1 MPPFLWLYSNW
12 GKEKINK
19 VETGNMSE
27 STAERCIPP
36 CRCLRIVMEELRR
49 RETVICSDK
58 LWKSH
63 VDVSPSWC
71 KEEEKQWENVAV
83 SHSPARALSLD
94 LIPLPQPELWKRES
108 AAGACGSGPLPHGS
122 WEIEAHS
129 QAILSSL
136 LSYGRPVIYSNSHC
150 HISGK

>member
-1 MPPFLWLYSNW
+1 MPPFLWSYSHW

-83 SHSPARALSLD
+83 SHSLARSRTLSRSHSTPTAWALEKGKRSRRMWKWSVATRILGNWS
-94 LIPLPQPELWKRES
+94 PLTSNTLQPFELR
-108 AAGACGSGPLPHGS
+108 AACNLL
-122 WEIEAHS
+122 
-129 QAILSSL
+129 QLTLS
-136 LSYGRPVIYSNSHC
+136 H
-150 HISGK
+150 